1 MNVVN
6 PENTTHTLTLIPRYY
21 VCGTV
26 DLYLYNES
34 TQFETIVDNL
44 YLLENGY
51 LTISFDFT
59 FLESDK
65 YQYKLVS
72 DSEII
77 YRGSIFATSQEVDNY
92 LTDNNTY
99 THYE

>member
-6 PENTTHTLTLIPRYY
+6 PENTTHTLILIPRYY
-21 VCGTV
+21 LCGTV

-34 TQFETIVDNL
+34 TQVETNVTNL
-44 YLLENGY
+44 YLVENGY

-59 FLESDK
+59 FLERDK

-72 DSEII
+72 DSDVM
-77 YRGSIFATSQEVDNY
+77 YRGLIFATSQEVDNY

>member
-6 PENTTHTLTLIPRYY
+6 PTNTTHTLSLIPRYY

-26 DLYLYNES
+26 DLFIYNES
-34 TQFETIVDNL
+34 TQVETNVSNL
-44 YLLENGY
+44 YLVEDGY
-51 LTISFDFT
+51 LTLTFDFNFT
-59 FLESDK
+59 ERYR
-65 YQYKLVS
+65 YQYRLVS

-77 YRGSIFATSQEVDNY
+77 YRGLIFATSQEVENY